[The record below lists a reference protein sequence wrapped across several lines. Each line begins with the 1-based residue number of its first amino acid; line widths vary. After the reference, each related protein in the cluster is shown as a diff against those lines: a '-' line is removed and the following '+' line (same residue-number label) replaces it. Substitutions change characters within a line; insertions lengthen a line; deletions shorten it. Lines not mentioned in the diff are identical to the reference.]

1 MSFEECA
8 FYSAAISA
16 ALDHADVS
24 CDEAY
29 CTFACKKDQLYVI
42 AFRTDYLKYDCYVD
56 ADTMEVLGFS
66 FEPIPDIES
75 AEHRVGGELWE
86 PCAGMLVAND

>member
-16 ALDHADVS
+16 ALNHADVS

-29 CTFACKKDQLYVI
+29 CTFVCKEEQLYHI

-56 ADTMEVLGFS
+56 VSSLEVLGFS

-75 AEHRVGGELWE
+75 TEYRPSGELWE
-86 PCAGMLVAND
+86 PCANMIAAND